1 MKHLLV
7 LTLLSCLFI
16 EGKAQKKQETGMSG
30 KMTLNITHPPSLQWI
45 GYDYDTIKVDFNT
58 MMLDLGINSRL
69 KLANLEYYVNGILEG
84 TYTPYQLKEHQLKD
98 GDYDYVVSKHIILR
112 PGLNEVRAIVVNEKQ
127 YSSEIQQLIK
137 VQMRDISILKNE
149 EDKTPPQLLV
159 SSPPGT
165 ARNVV
170 RYSKGLIS
178 IKGAVIDESGIQ
190 SLQINGIKTPIK
202 KNGNFIINLP
212 LAYGE
217 NPVLIEVTDV
227 NGNTALKRFVI
238 NRSDLDGEEY
248 VPEKAKNYILAIGID
263 KYTDWPQLN
272 NAVNDVDNIVE
283 VLQRHYNFESDH
295 TTVLRNEEATRVRM
309 YDEMKRHIEQLS
321 AFDNLFIY
329 YSGHGYYD
337 ELLREGYW
345 IPYDGQRNASG
356 DYLPNS
362 SIVKVLQNFNC
373 QHIFMVV
380 DACFSGS
387 LFASSSRGYV
397 ENVEKYKSRWAL
409 ASGRLESVSDGAIG
423 ENSPFA
429 RTLIDY
435 LENNQK
441 EKLPVSELVQYV
453 KVQVSEI
460 NQQTPLGNPLKN
472 LGDEGG
478 EFIFYR
484 EKLK

>member
-16 EGKAQKKQETGMSG
+16 EGMAQKKQEPGMSG
-30 KMTLNITHPPSLQWI
+30 KMTLNITHPPSLEWI
-45 GYDYDTIKVDFNT
+45 GYDYDTILVDFNT
-58 MMLDLGINSRL
+58 MMLDLGIKSRL

-84 TYTPYQLKEHQLKD
+84 TYTGYQLMECEKKE
-98 GDYDYVVSKHIILR
+98 GDYDYVVSRHIILR
-112 PGLNEVRAIVVNEKQ
+112 PGLNEVRALVVNEKQ
-127 YSSEIQQLIK
+127 YSTEILQLIK
-137 VQMRDISILKNE
+137 VQMRNISHLKNE
-149 EDKTPPQLLV
+149 KDKTPPQLLV

-170 RYSKGLIS
+170 HYSKSLIS
-178 IKGAVIDESGIQ
+178 VKGAVIDESGIL
-190 SLQINGIKTPIK
+190 SLLINGIKTPIR

-217 NPVLIEVTDV
+217 NPVLIEATDI
-227 NGNTALKRFVI
+227 NGNTSLKRFVI
-238 NRSDLDGEEY
+238 SRTDLDGEQY
-248 VPEKAKNYILAIGID
+248 VAEKAKNYILAIGID
-263 KYTDWPQLN
+263 KYTEWPQLN
-272 NAVNDVDNIVE
+272 NAVNDVDDIVE
-283 VLQRHYNFESDH
+283 VLQKQYNFESDQ
-295 TTVLRNEEATRVRM
+295 TTVIENEEATRIRM

-321 AFDNLFIY
+321 PSDNLFIY

-345 IPYDGQRNASG
+345 IPFDAQLNASG

-362 SIVKVLQNFNC
+362 SIVKVLQNLNC

-409 ASGRLESVSDGAIG
+409 ASGRLETVSDGKIG

-429 RTLIDY
+429 RVLIDY
-435 LENNQK
+435 LENNKK
-441 EKLPVSELVQYV
+441 EKLPVSELVQQV

-460 NQQTPLGNPLKN
+460 NKQTPLGNPLKN
-472 LGDEGG
+472 MGDEGG
-478 EFIFYR
+478 EFIFYLR
-484 EKLK
+484 NQE